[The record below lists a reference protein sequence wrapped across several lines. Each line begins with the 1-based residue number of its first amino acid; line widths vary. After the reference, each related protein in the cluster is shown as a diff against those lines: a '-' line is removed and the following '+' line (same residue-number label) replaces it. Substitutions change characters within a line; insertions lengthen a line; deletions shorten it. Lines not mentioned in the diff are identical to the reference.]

1 MVALLEV
8 IHTMELLALV
18 VLGLIV
24 SLSQELLAP
33 KKKEEKPKTAEQE
46 LLEAIAKYEE
56 KKGSGKKTEIVYKVN
71 DRE

>member
-1 MVALLEV
+1 MEFLILVA
-8 IHTMELLALV
+8 
-18 VLGLIV
+18 LGLIF

-56 KKGSGKKTEIVYKVN
+56 KKGTAKKTKIVYEVD
-71 DRE
+71 DR